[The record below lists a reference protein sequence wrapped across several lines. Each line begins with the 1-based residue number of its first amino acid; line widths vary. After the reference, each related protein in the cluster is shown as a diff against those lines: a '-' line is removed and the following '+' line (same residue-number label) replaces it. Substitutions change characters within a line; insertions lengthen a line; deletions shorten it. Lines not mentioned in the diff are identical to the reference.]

1 MTKQKFIDIQSSL
14 ILIIPFL
21 LLTGPFLPD
30 LTLTIVSI
38 STTTYIIIKK
48 NFKYFKTNFFL
59 FFAIFYFYIVFNS
72 IFINPYFDSLRISIT
87 YIRFGLFVISFWYL
101 LDNNLKLIKNLFF
114 SILICFIL
122 LLFDGY
128 FQFLF
133 KYNLFGFPIDPS
145 GRISS
150 FFGDELILGSYLSRF
165 FPILFGL
172 TIFLFSKEKK
182 IIILISFLFI
192 LAETLI
198 FLSGER
204 SSFFYVNFSAIFII
218 LFIQNFK
225 IYRLATLIA
234 SIILISF
241 VSIYSPLYKNRIVDD
256 TLNQMG
262 LSNKDENSEKYIFSK
277 QHTEHYISAI
287 KIFEKNM
294 IFGAGI
300 KSFKSLCSKKDF
312 KISDVSCSTHPHNTY
327 IQLLAELGLIGFL
340 LVIYSLL
347 YICYY
352 SFKNFFFIKRYN
364 TDQNNLQ
371 VCIVSAI
378 LISLWPFIPTGNFFN
393 NWLNIIYFFPIG
405 IFFWNLKNLNKS

>member
-59 FFAIFYFYIVFNS
+59 FFVIFYVYIVFNS

-165 FPILFGL
+165 FP
-172 TIFLFSKEKK
+172 T
-182 IIILISFLFI
+182 
-192 LAETLI
+192 
-198 FLSGER
+198 
-204 SSFFYVNFSAIFII
+204 
-218 LFIQNFK
+218 
-225 IYRLATLIA
+225 
-234 SIILISF
+234 
-241 VSIYSPLYKNRIVDD
+241 
-256 TLNQMG
+256 
-262 LSNKDENSEKYIFSK
+262 
-277 QHTEHYISAI
+277 
-287 KIFEKNM
+287 
-294 IFGAGI
+294 
-300 KSFKSLCSKKDF
+300 
-312 KISDVSCSTHPHNTY
+312 
-327 IQLLAELGLIGFL
+327 
-340 LVIYSLL
+340 
-347 YICYY
+347 
-352 SFKNFFFIKRYN
+352 
-364 TDQNNLQ
+364 
-371 VCIVSAI
+371 
-378 LISLWPFIPTGNFFN
+378 
-393 NWLNIIYFFPIG
+393 
-405 IFFWNLKNLNKS
+405 